1 MAVTVAQTAAGY
13 ICLSRIRGEKLMRKL
28 QQAARDLPTVL
39 EKTTNQGELH
49 EKDPSHSATA
59 VHYTGRPGSQFA
71 ERATVRPSPLCIC
84 GPNPQS

>member
-1 MAVTVAQTAAGY
+1 MAVTVARTAAGY

-49 EKDPSHSATA
+49 EKDLEQI
-59 VHYTGRPGSQFA
+59 TGGANS
-71 ERATVRPSPLCIC
+71 VRF
-84 GPNPQS
+84 